1 MKRLRTAFITGV
13 LVLVPLLA
21 TVDIMRWFVQTVDS
35 TMRQY
40 LPSGLLPFDFRGL
53 GAILALLVVLSVGIL
68 ATNFIGNW
76 FISKFDSL
84 FKKFPVVGGLYGGIK
99 QFLETVFGNKQDKFN
114 EAVLVQFPSKGLYS
128 VGFRTGT
135 PDPKLTENIK
145 KKLVNVFVPCTPNP
159 TSGFYILAPEDELV
173 PLRLSVQDAFKIVV
187 SMGIVTST
195 DEITQLKPVK
205 KKRRK

>member
-21 TVDIMRWFVQTVDS
+21 TVDIARWFVQTVDS

-53 GAILALLVVLSVGIL
+53 GAVLALLLVLSVGIL

-76 FISKFDSL
+76 FISKFDNL

-99 QFLETVFGNKQDKFN
+99 QFLETVL
-114 EAVLVQFPSKGLYS
+114 ETSRTVSTRPSWCSFQVK
-128 VGFRTGT
+128 V
-135 PDPKLTENIK
+135 
-145 KKLVNVFVPCTPNP
+145 CTPWGLEPALPIPN
-159 TSGFYILAPEDELV
+159 
-173 PLRLSVQDAFKIVV
+173 LRRA
-187 SMGIVTST
+187 ST
-195 DEITQLKPVK
+195 
-205 KKRRK
+205 RRW

>member
-21 TVDIMRWFVQTVDS
+21 TVDIARWFVQTVDS

-40 LPSGLLPFDFRGL
+40 LPAGLLPFDFRGL
-53 GAILALLVVLSVGIL
+53 GALLALLLVLSVGIL

-76 FISKFDSL
+76 FISKFDHL

-99 QFLETVFGNKQDKFN
+99 QFLETVFGNQQDRFN
-114 EAVLVQFPSKGLYS
+114 EAVLVQFPSRGVYS

-135 PDPKLTENIK
+135 PDPKLTTDFK
-145 KKLVNVFVPCTPNP
+145 KKMVNIFVPCTPNP
-159 TSGFYILAPEDELV
+159 TSGFYILVAEDELI
-173 PLRLSVQDAFKIVV
+173 PLKMSVQDAFKIVV
-187 SMGIVTST
+187 SMGIVTSAEEFT
-195 DEITQLKPVK
+195 PIKPAR